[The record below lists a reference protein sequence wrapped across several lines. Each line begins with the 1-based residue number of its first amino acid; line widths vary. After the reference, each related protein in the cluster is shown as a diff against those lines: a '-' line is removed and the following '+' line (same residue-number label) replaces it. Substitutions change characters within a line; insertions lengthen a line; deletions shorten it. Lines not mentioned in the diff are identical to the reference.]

1 MIKLNHLFIASGL
14 AVLALIFVTV
24 VMARGSDD
32 LDANAAST
40 LRTFY
45 AQSATHRDLALKASG
60 VLIFP
65 SITKGSAGADAEYG
79 QGVLQVGGKTVAYY
93 SLSGAA
99 IGATEGLAQ
108 RSEVVLFMTPEAL
121 ERFMNANVWSVG
133 ADAAVAVLARGS
145 GGEYDRETLQ
155 KPVLAFIFGE
165 RGQIADASL
174 EGTKISRATPAGA

>member
-24 VMARGSDD
+24 VMAKGSDD
-32 LDANAAST
+32 LDASAAAT

-45 AQSATHRDLALKASG
+45 LQSATHRDLALRAAG

-65 SITKGSAGADAEYG
+65 RISKGSSGADAEAG
-79 QGVLQVGGKTVAYY
+79 QGVLQVAGKTVAYY

-99 IGATEGLAQ
+99 IGTTVGVAE

-121 ERFMNANVWSVG
+121 EQFMNANVWSAG
-133 ADAAVAVLARGS
+133 EDAAVAVVARGS
-145 GGEYDRETLQ
+145 AAEQDSQTLR

-165 RGQIADASL
+165 RGAIANTSA
-174 EGTKISRATPAGA
+174 EGTKITRSPSTGA